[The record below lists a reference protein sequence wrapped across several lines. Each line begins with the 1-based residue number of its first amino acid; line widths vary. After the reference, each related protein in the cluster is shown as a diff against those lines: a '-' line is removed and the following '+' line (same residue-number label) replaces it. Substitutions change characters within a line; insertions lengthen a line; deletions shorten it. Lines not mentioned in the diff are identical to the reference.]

1 MFFWH
6 PGLQREI
13 DRARF
18 THTDAVMT
26 GEVVSLRAHD
36 GHVLSAYQARP
47 DKPPRGGLV
56 LLQEIFGVTAHIR
69 RVCDGYAAQGY
80 HVVAPALFDRVR
92 PGIELGYSK
101 QDAATGRDL
110 RSRVPWDHVFAD
122 VIAAKAQLSG
132 SGKIA
137 ALGYCWGGTI
147 AWRSAVHVVGVAAA
161 VCYYATQIGPFI
173 AEKPRCAVLMHFG
186 ESDPIA
192 TLDHAGSCVRPR
204 ARRLRSKFIPQVTD
218 STVTRSR
225 ASISRVPRW
234 RSGARWCFWPPISG
248 ENGSSCSPSR
258 ARGHDIRKSG

>member
-1 MFFWH
+1 
-6 PGLQREI
+6 
-13 DRARF
+13 
-18 THTDAVMT
+18 MT

-147 AWRSAVHVVGVAAA
+147 AWRSAVHVDGVAAA
-161 VCYYATQIGPFI
+161 VCYYATQIRQAGL
-173 AEKPRCAVLMHFG
+173 A
-186 ESDPIA
+186 A
-192 TLDHAGSCVRPR
+192 TIPENPVDYAQPLGYAMKSGWGS
-204 ARRLRSKFIPQVTD
+204 RRLRT
-218 STVTRSR
+218 
-225 ASISRVPRW
+225 
-234 RSGARWCFWPPISG
+234 G
-248 ENGSSCSPSR
+248 NGK
-258 ARGHDIRKSG
+258 GVK

>member
-1 MFFWH
+1 M
-6 PGLQREI
+6 
-13 DRARF
+13 

-36 GHVLSAYQARP
+36 GHALSAYQARP

-56 LLQEIFGVTAHIR
+56 LLQEIFGITGHIR

-101 QDAATGRDL
+101 EDAATGRDL
-110 RSRVPWDHVFAD
+110 RSKLPWDQVFAD

-137 ALGYCWGGTI
+137 TLGYCWGGTI
-147 AWRSAVHVVGVAAA
+147 AWRSAVHVDGVAAA
-161 VCYYATQIGPFI
+161 VCYYGTQIGPFI

-192 TLDHAGSCVRPR
+192 TLDHAGQLR
-204 ARRLRSKFIPQVTD
+204 ATQGAQVEIQVYPASHGFNCDEIASFHQPSAALALRRSLEFLAAHI
-218 STVTRSR
+218 
-225 ASISRVPRW
+225 
-234 RSGARWCFWPPISG
+234 G
-248 ENGSSCSPSR
+248 
-258 ARGHDIRKSG
+258 